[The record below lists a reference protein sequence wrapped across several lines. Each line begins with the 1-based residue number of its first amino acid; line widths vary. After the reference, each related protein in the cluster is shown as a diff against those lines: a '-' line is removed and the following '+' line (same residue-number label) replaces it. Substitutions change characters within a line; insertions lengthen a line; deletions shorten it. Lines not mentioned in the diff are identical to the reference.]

1 MNKQESDILNVL
13 LLEPFINQR
22 ILAEVSGHSLGV
34 VNRSLKELIKAGYLN
49 EAICPTV
56 KAVSE
61 YKKKTPKGSHYSGSR
76 LWDADGPHQYRDAQ
90 GTFGSQ
96 WGAFD

>member
-1 MNKQESDILNVL
+1 MNKQESDILNAL

-22 ILAEVSGHSLGV
+22 VLAEVSGHSLGV

-49 EAICPTV
+49 EANCPT
-56 KAVSE
+56 ASQ
-61 YKKKTPKGSHYSGSR
+61 TSNYSGSR
-76 LWDADGPHQYRDAQ
+76 FWYADGPHQHRDAQ
-90 GTFGSQ
+90 RPVGSQ